1 MPNHPDRSRTA
12 ESISHLLEVIADTGD
27 DRRLGIPPVQTGFS
41 PLDLALDGGLMPHE
55 LVLLG
60 GLPGAGKTI
69 CALQWARSFARQGRD
84 VLFLTY
90 ELDQLTLLT
99 RLLIQELAVTASQLD
114 STARIAMRRSVV
126 SMMLGTTPIADVVD
140 AYPDVEKAM
149 TDLHSESENL
159 RVVQASTQTTSAE
172 EVRRLVSERVGTG
185 GVVIVDYLQ
194 KIPVPGASSLQEQ
207 VHRATESLKEI
218 AVVNDATV
226 VALASVGDGAI
237 GTRRLRL
244 SQLRGSDSLAH
255 ECDIAMVL
263 NEKASAT
270 SDRHL
275 AYDLTKL
282 ADAKSR
288 VVISVEKNR
297 RGEHDLH
304 LEFRKD
310 FANFRFEPQGR
321 FVTDA
326 LTEGE
331 QVA

>member
-1 MPNHPDRSRTA
+1 MPNHPDRSKTA

-27 DRRLGIPPVQTGFS
+27 DRRLGVPPAQTGFS

-185 GVVIVDYLQ
+185 RCRHRRLPSEDSRAGRLE
-194 KIPVPGASSLQEQ
+194 PSGAGASRNRVAQGDRRRQRRHGRGPRLCRGRS
-207 VHRATESLKEI
+207 HRHASTAALATERFG
-218 AVVNDATV
+218 
-226 VALASVGDGAI
+226 LASA
-237 GTRRLRL
+237 
-244 SQLRGSDSLAH
+244 
-255 ECDIAMVL
+255 
-263 NEKASAT
+263 
-270 SDRHL
+270 
-275 AYDLTKL
+275 
-282 ADAKSR
+282 
-288 VVISVEKNR
+288 
-297 RGEHDLH
+297 
-304 LEFRKD
+304 
-310 FANFRFEPQGR
+310 
-321 FVTDA
+321 
-326 LTEGE
+326 
-331 QVA
+331 